1 MKNFLITGGTSGI
14 GLNCIRHI
22 VNDHNNRILIV
33 SRNIEKGNLIVERL
47 KKYSKNNNVK
57 FLQCDLS
64 STKNIKKLI
73 FNNQIFKIDILVNN
87 AGAIYW
93 KRTLSDENIEKT
105 FALNHMGYFTLT
117 HFLLEK
123 NLLKKGAKIINVAS
137 GAHWG
142 VDLNFNDIQMIKNYN
157 GWIAYKKSKLCNIL
171 FTRKLSNLLKSKNI
185 SVNCLHPGFVKTD
198 FGKNNS
204 LLFRVILSFAM
215 KISAINIEKGTK
227 TLLHLINN
235 VKNETTGE
243 YFYKE
248 KISPSS
254 KFSKN
259 LNTAEMLWKES
270 YRLLNLNISK

>member
-14 GLNCIRHI
+14 GLNCVRHI

-33 SRNIEKGNLIVERL
+33 SRNLKKGNLIVERL

-73 FNNQIFKIDILVNN
+73 YNNKIFKIDILVNN
-87 AGAIYW
+87 AGAIFW

-198 FGKNNS
+198 FGRNNS
-204 LLFRVILSFAM
+204 LLFRIILSFAM
-215 KISAINIEKGTK
+215 KISAINVEKGTK
-227 TLLHLINN
+227 TLLYLINN
-235 VKNETTGE
+235 VNNETTGE

-259 LNTAEMLWKES
+259 LNTSEMLWEES

>member
-47 KKYSKNNNVK
+47 KKYSKNNNVN

-142 VDLNFNDIQMIKNYN
+142 VDLNFNDIQMVKNYN

-198 FGKNNS
+198 FGRNNS

-215 KISAINIEKGTK
+215 KISAINVEKGTK

>member
-215 KISAINIEKGTK
+215 KISAINVEKGTK

>member
-1 MKNFLITGGTSGI
+1 
-14 GLNCIRHI
+14 
-22 VNDHNNRILIV
+22 
-33 SRNIEKGNLIVERL
+33 
-47 KKYSKNNNVK
+47 
-57 FLQCDLS
+57 
-64 STKNIKKLI
+64 
-73 FNNQIFKIDILVNN
+73 
-87 AGAIYW
+87 
-93 KRTLSDENIEKT
+93 
-105 FALNHMGYFTLT
+105 MGYFTLT

-215 KISAINIEKGTK
+215 KISAINVEKGTK

>member
-14 GLNCIRHI
+14 GLNCVRHI

-33 SRNIEKGNLIVERL
+33 SRNLKKGNLIVERL

-204 LLFRVILSFAM
+204 LLFRIILSFAM
-215 KISAINIEKGTK
+215 KVSAINIEKGTK

>member
-105 FALNHMGYFTLT
+105 FALNHMGYYTLT

>member
-73 FNNQIFKIDILVNN
+73 FNNQIFRIDILVNN

-215 KISAINIEKGTK
+215 KISAINLEKGTK

-254 KFSKN
+254 KYSKN

>member
-93 KRTLSDENIEKT
+93 KRTVSDENVEKT

>member
-14 GLNCIRHI
+14 GLNCVRHI

-33 SRNIEKGNLIVERL
+33 SRNLKKGNLIVERL

>member
-204 LLFRVILSFAM
+204 LLFRIILSFAM